1 MSKTKRI
8 VMVCSIVT
16 LAFLAMALL
25 GHRSSSARA
34 LQAYKATLRARG
46 EKLTYAEFMA
56 GRKPVTNNSLAAI
69 TNAVRNL
76 EGSRL
81 QPGLLEVM
89 RFEGPG
95 QARVTWK
102 ESQPH
107 WTGTPPA
114 SLSWT
119 ELAEVMTAAR
129 INLDDI
135 RRALEDP
142 APDMGVGL
150 RSNLFTMPRPFVA
163 IRGAAQWL
171 AAAAIMELHQENLE
185 EALKTIE
192 ALAALARLHRQDG
205 TLVSQMIR
213 VAVAGLGLNV
223 TWEAL
228 QAPGW
233 TEAQLQRLQNAW
245 TELDLIAGV
254 EQGFTGERAGGEDF
268 FAAMHE
274 GRGQNSQNPFSLSTA
289 NNSSSRLDQNAL
301 FALYRLTSIND
312 DELLYLKTMQGVV
325 DSIRRLQ
332 SVPWIEVKGAM
343 DTNFASVNQISG
355 PVQRYHYWFTLI
367 AIPNYQRAVQVATQK
382 ETQRQMTLTAI
393 ALKRYSLRNGH
404 PAPALE
410 ALVPQFLPA
419 PPRDYF
425 GTGSLHYQIQPD
437 GSALLYSVGADGHDD
452 QGNSDPAQ
460 KGQPLD
466 LWSGRDAVWPVAFG
480 STNR

>member
-8 VMVCSIVT
+8 VMLCSIVT
-16 LAFLAMALL
+16 LAFLAMVLL
-25 GHRSSSARA
+25 GHRSSSAKA
-34 LQAYKATLRARG
+34 LQSYKATLRARG
-46 EKLTYAEFMA
+46 EKLTYAEFIA
-56 GRKPVTNNSLAAI
+56 DRKPATNNSLATI

-89 RFEGPG
+89 KFEGPG

-107 WTGTPPA
+107 WTASPPA
-114 SLSWT
+114 SLSWA
-119 ELAEVMTAAR
+119 ELGEVLTAVKM
-129 INLDDI
+129 NLDDI

-142 APDMGVGL
+142 APDMGV

-171 AAAAIMELHQENLE
+171 AVAAIMELHRGNLE

-192 ALAALARLHRQDG
+192 ALAALARLHREDG

-233 TEAQLQRLQNAW
+233 TEPQLQRLQRAW
-245 TELDLIAGV
+245 ADLDLIAGL

-268 FAAMHE
+268 FASMRE
-274 GRGQNSQNPFSLSTA
+274 GRSQNPFA
-289 NNSSSRLDQNAL
+289 MFNVNNSSRRLDQAAL
-301 FALYRLTSIND
+301 LALYRLTSIND
-312 DELLYLKTMQGVV
+312 DELLYLETMQGVIEC
-325 DSIRRLQ
+325 IRRFQ
-332 SVPWIEVKGAM
+332 SVPWFEVKSAM
-343 DTNFASVNQISG
+343 DNNFASVNQISG
-355 PVQRYHYWFTLI
+355 PIQRYHYWFTLV
-367 AIPNYQRAVQVATQK
+367 ALPNYQRAVQAAAQK
-382 ETQRQMTLTAI
+382 ETQRQMTLTSI
-393 ALKRYSLRNGH
+393 ALKRYSLENGH
-404 PAPALE
+404 PAATLE

-419 PPRDYF
+419 LPRDYF
-425 GTGSLHYQIQPD
+425 GTGSLQYRIQSD
-437 GSALLYSVGADGHDD
+437 GSAVLYSVGADGHDD
-452 QGNSDPAQ
+452 QGASDPAQ
-460 KGQPLD
+460 NGQAPD
-466 LWSGRDAVWPVAFG
+466 FWSGRDAAWPLAVG